1 MAEFGAIGETHRI
14 LQWSDLFRS
23 LAFLSPMI
31 IFLIMI
37 GTIYPM
43 LHSGMFEHYLL
54 RENYK
59 KFLKDNYLLAIKSS
73 IIMPSAIL
81 LVFLISC
88 IISKF
93 NFHYDSIE
101 LAQTTLFTQWKFEH
115 IIVYLLLLC
124 LIQFFISLFY
134 SNVSLYCC
142 LKNQNKLTAFI
153 MSYIIFIVV
162 DILVYVVIYSLIINK
177 IFGIKEMG
185 EFFLIH
191 GYWFFNAENVVPL
204 LVALGVSVLL
214 FAISFVIL
222 YKLYGSKEKV
232 FLSYADKTV

>member
-1 MAEFGAIGETHRI
+1 
-14 LQWSDLFRS
+14 
-23 LAFLSPMI
+23 
-31 IFLIMI
+31 
-37 GTIYPM
+37 
-43 LHSGMFEHYLL
+43 
-54 RENYK
+54 
-59 KFLKDNYLLAIKSS
+59 
-73 IIMPSAIL
+73 
-81 LVFLISC
+81 
-88 IISKF
+88 
-93 NFHYDSIE
+93 
-101 LAQTTLFTQWKFEH
+101 
-115 IIVYLLLLC
+115 
-124 LIQFFISLFY
+124 
-134 SNVSLYCC
+134 
-142 LKNQNKLTAFI
+142 